1 MDQKKLLDLINLAKK
16 LHRQKYPII
25 AIIVMVGAA
34 FVGGMYNTNEN
45 LFGGSKP
52 PTATES
58 IAGDACKV
66 YRVSDA
72 DTATVECPNQEERTR
87 VRFYC
92 VDAPETSQDPWGKIS
107 TDYLLRYIK
116 PGSMVKVKQFDK
128 DRYGRIVG
136 ELHTT
141 DGVNLNLTL
150 VKAGMVAVYPQY
162 CKDQR
167 YYQAEST
174 AKASKLGIWAEPGL
188 HQTPWEYRRQNR

>member
-1 MDQKKLLDLINLAKK
+1 MAKK
-16 LHRQKYPII
+16 LHRQKYPMV
-25 AIIVMVGAA
+25 AIVAVVGVA
-34 FVGGMYNTNEN
+34 FVSGMYSTNEG
-45 LFGGSKP
+45 LFSSP
-52 PTATES
+52 PAS
-58 IAGDACKV
+58 GDTCKV

-72 DTATVECPNQEERTR
+72 DTATVECPNQEGRTR
-87 VRFYC
+87 IRFYC
-92 VDAPETSQDPWGKIS
+92 IDAPETSQDPWGKLS

-116 PGSMVKVKQFDK
+116 PGSMVKVTEFDK
-128 DRYGRIVG
+128 DRYGRVIG

-167 YYQAEST
+167 YFQAEST
-174 AKASKLGIWAEPGL
+174 AKASKLGIWAESGL